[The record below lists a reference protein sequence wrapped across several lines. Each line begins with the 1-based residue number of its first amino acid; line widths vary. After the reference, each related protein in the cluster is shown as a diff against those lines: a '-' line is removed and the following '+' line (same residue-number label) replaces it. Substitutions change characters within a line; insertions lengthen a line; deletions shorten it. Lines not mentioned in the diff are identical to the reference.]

1 VDKSKYEKNLI
12 INNDIMNQLINEQ
25 QNMMD
30 LSGNIDTNDELN
42 GDLEF
47 NEMDSNR
54 INKNKEIN
62 NKEENYKGSNIDN
75 TTNKIQHSV
84 NQNKINEDKN
94 RESYISLFKLGE
106 YLYYYRCK
114 NEEDLVN
121 IKQDQAEE
129 SSNINNSKK
138 FMKKI
143 SKKMTEEDENSKIN
157 IFKDKDIT
165 YMWYMEAKKKKNKSF
180 NYQIS
185 DNYEELFNDIDM
197 Q

>member
-1 VDKSKYEKNLI
+1 MKILQKKKKKLQHNRVSFIYFFILILLNKFSIFNFTIKLI
-12 INNDIMNQLINEQ
+12 INI
-25 QNMMD
+25 
-30 LSGNIDTNDELN
+30 
-42 GDLEF
+42 
-47 NEMDSNR
+47 

-62 NKEENYKGSNIDN
+62 NKEENDKGSNIDN

-143 SKKMTEEDENSKIN
+143 SKKMTEEDENSKIT

-197 Q
+197 QQK